1 MGIIQA
7 SSTMTDYMVAFW
19 MVCVGSEVLE
29 MHKRGPTRTLA
40 IFASL
45 AAGLALLSKP
55 TAAAYILPFAFL
67 AASTLL
73 RRSSRIQAMR
83 WATLATFLF
92 LVVNAGHLVRNF
104 ALYGNP
110 IGGTARIAEHA
121 NQLFNPQGMFSNV
134 LRNAALHTGTPKGAI
149 NEMLFSLNQDVHR
162 LIGVDI
168 NDPRTTAVGPFRPI
182 GGFATHEDVTG
193 NLLHSLL
200 ILVAFSLALLKWK
213 ELGSISGVYALSVAA
228 TFFLFSL
235 LFKWQIFGSRYHLPF
250 FVLFTPLIGFVFGQ
264 LFQKNSLRAMG
275 ALLLIASIPWLISID
290 SRPLVPRANDSPI
303 GSILTEPRERL
314 YFGNNLS
321 LIQPYGNIVNQIK
334 GSNCFEVGL
343 AIAGGA
349 AEYPLWVL
357 LGAPSP
363 SLQVEWIVQRDAFG
377 ST

>member
-1 MGIIQA
+1 
-7 SSTMTDYMVAFW
+7 
-19 MVCVGSEVLE
+19 
-29 MHKRGPTRTLA
+29 
-40 IFASL
+40 
-45 AAGLALLSKP
+45 
-55 TAAAYILPFAFL
+55 
-67 AASTLL
+67 
-73 RRSSRIQAMR
+73 
-83 WATLATFLF
+83 
-92 LVVNAGHLVRNF
+92 
-104 ALYGNP
+104 
-110 IGGTARIAEHA
+110 
-121 NQLFNPQGMFSNV
+121 
-134 LRNAALHTGTPKGAI
+134 
-149 NEMLFSLNQDVHR
+149 MLFSLNQDVHR

-182 GGFATHEDVTG
+182 GGFATHEDVAG

-228 TFFLFSL
+228 TFLLFSL

-264 LFQKNSLRAMG
+264 LFQKNSLRAIG

-290 SRPLVPRANDSPI
+290 SRPLVPIANDSPI

-321 LIQPYGNIVNQIK
+321 LIQPYGNMVNQIK
-334 GSNCFEVGL
+334 GANCSEVGL

-363 SLQVEWIVQRDAFG
+363 SLQVEWIVSGTPSERYEKTDFQPCAIICERCPENWQTWRELPLIYEERNFRLYLGDRND
-377 ST
+377 SH